1 MLDEVRIGNMDDDVE
16 KLLQPRFIY
25 ESDEDYWKVVLH
37 IYAENEPAIK
47 SNDVVLNYL
56 PGETYTIEAHDKI
69 PDNCKYPLVI
79 IQPAQIKKTNTG
91 GLAKLLKLK
100 IYVKMVL
107 TVNLDIQDCL
117 INDQTGKISYI
128 DFAQGIA
135 EKV

>member
-1 MLDEVRIGNMDDDVE
+1 MKR
-16 KLLQPRFIY
+16 
-25 ESDEDYWKVVLH
+25 
-37 IYAENEPAIK
+37 IYAEDKPAIK

-56 PGETYTIEAHDKI
+56 PGEIYTIEAHDKI

-128 DFAQGIA
+128 EFAQGIV